1 MDGRFPTVKDY
12 DLFSQMTGADY
23 ISINN
28 QLPLW
33 RENGWNT
40 SAGVVVVVG
49 VKKASED
56 EKYVVLLSS
65 KGKADPKNLTRIDV
79 GQSIAVN

>member
-1 MDGRFPTVKDY
+1 MDGRFPTVEDY

-49 VKKASED
+49 V
-56 EKYVVLLSS
+56 
-65 KGKADPKNLTRIDV
+65 
-79 GQSIAVN
+79 